1 MAFDGIGALDGSIT
15 SIQLLDPDSTPNT
28 VLDRNLP
35 FSVNVAWEIH
45 PKAPAMALGGDWVVR
60 AFVESV
66 GPGPEM
72 QVGATVFV
80 PVSTGLVTASG
91 KSFTASVNV
100 PANTLPANAPASGI
114 YKLVVVVT
122 HTNFGVKTEIA
133 GFVEGPLFEV
143 REP

>member
-1 MAFDGIGALDGSIT
+1 MAFDGIGALDGSIV
-15 SIQLLDPDSTPNT
+15 SVALLDPDSTPNT

-35 FSVNVAWEIH
+35 FLVRVNWETH
-45 PKAPAMALGGDWVVR
+45 PLAPALALGGDWHVR

-72 QVGATVFV
+72 QIGPTVVVSAGAGVVV
-80 PVSTGLVTASG
+80 PPQKRYTA
-91 KSFTASVNV
+91 TINV
-100 PANTLPANAPASGI
+100 PPNTLPANAPASGI

-122 HTNFGVKTEIA
+122 HINFGVKTEIA
-133 GFVEGPLFEV
+133 GFIEGPLFEV